1 MAWVKGLSRK
11 EQLSKMRGVAEARV
25 NVAAA
30 MLDHGFE
37 PRVVRKML
45 REEAGV
51 SAMTAYR
58 DVRVAMGGERSEKRS
73 KDILRGRPQ
82 EPPQAVFSAAVDLQ
96 QRDLEAVAWALPQG
110 VLLAASQLSAGSG
123 LAFRALLSDD
133 EARIALSQHWSE
145 RRSNRDVLS
154 NVSAFQ
160 TKSTKK
166 GRKEAI
172 KAMEKYISARGRI
185 DSSWRK

>member
-25 NVAAA
+25 SVAAA

-37 PRVVRKML
+37 PRLVRKVL

-73 KDILRGRPQ
+73 RDILRGRPQ
-82 EPPQAVFSAAVDLQ
+82 EPLQAVFSAAVDLQ
-96 QRDLEAVAWALPQG
+96 QRDLEAIAWELPQA
-110 VLLAASQLSAGSG
+110 VLLATSQLSAGSG
-123 LAFRALLSDD
+123 VAFKALLSDE
-133 EARIALSQHWSE
+133 EARIALTQHWAE
-145 RRSNRDVLS
+145 RRSSRDVLS

-166 GRKEAI
+166 GRGEAI
-172 KAMEKYISARGRI
+172 RAMEKYVSARGRI
-185 DSSWRK
+185 DSTWRK